1 MEAKEKNLVKRAGL
15 LCCVW
20 STALAT
26 AVFAATD
33 DSNAVRESFD
43 TLILLGDYGLI
54 ERYDSSFTS
63 RAQGRIPGAGE
74 RMVVGAANL
83 SWNNDALLVDDDLEG
98 QILECRFED
107 MEMKRGTVPQLPE
120 GPGFR
125 GAWHIVTAIL
135 PLAHG
140 QIYVRDEGYARL
152 PELGKCPPTI
162 HIDLPSGEA
171 RVLNTFGIGGL
182 FDIRTAPAGDRFVLL
197 GKGTAVMVDAMTGH
211 VLREV
216 AHLAEYRRSLYQ
228 KPEAGKVYLLGY
240 EVDWEQEA
248 LDCWWISM
256 APENA
261 GEVEHVLVSMKTG
274 ERLKQTSMSPWPEL
288 PDFDRFEFPNT
299 FLESVLFKRKLVSG
313 RREMT
318 GNRPLL
324 RLVEAHTLARLS
336 ARPALLENLPPE
348 ELIKISISPQ
358 GRFLLGVYF
367 TTSEDRTWED
377 RSAHS
382 RIVILD
388 TETGA
393 IEADFVFKNPVA
405 GVSFPK
411 ADGYSGDE

>member
-20 STALAT
+20 LAFAT

-33 DSNAVRESFD
+33 DSNAVRESID
-43 TLILLGDYGLI
+43 TLILLGEYGLI

-63 RAQGRIPGAGE
+63 RAQGKIPGAGE

-107 MEMKRGTVPQLPE
+107 MQMKRGTVPQLPE

-125 GAWHIVTAIL
+125 GRWHGVTVIL
-135 PLAHG
+135 PLVHG
-140 QIYVRDEGYARL
+140 QIYVRDEGYVPL
-152 PELGKCPPTI
+152 PELGKYPPTT

-171 RVLNTFGIGGL
+171 RVLNTFAIGGL
-182 FDIRTAPAGDRFVLL
+182 SDIRVAPAGDRFVLL
-197 GKGTAVMVDAMTGH
+197 GIGKAVMVDAMTGH
-211 VLREV
+211 ILREV
-216 AHLAEYRRSLYQ
+216 GHLAEYRRSLYQ
-228 KPEAGKVYLLGY
+228 EPEAGKAYLLGY

-288 PDFDRFEFPNT
+288 PDFDRFEFPKT
-299 FLESVLFKRKLVSG
+299 FLESVLYHKKLLSG
-313 RREMT
+313 MRERA
-318 GNRPLL
+318 GSSRPLL

-336 ARPALLENLPPE
+336 ARPALLENLPSE
-348 ELIKISISPQ
+348 KLVTISISPQ

-377 RSAHS
+377 PPEHS
-382 RIVILD
+382 RRIVILD

-405 GVSFPK
+405 GVFFP
-411 ADGYSGDE
+411 GTHEN

>member
-1 MEAKEKNLVKRAGL
+1 
-15 LCCVW
+15 
-20 STALAT
+20 
-26 AVFAATD
+26 
-33 DSNAVRESFD
+33 
-43 TLILLGDYGLI
+43 
-54 ERYDSSFTS
+54 
-63 RAQGRIPGAGE
+63 
-74 RMVVGAANL
+74 
-83 SWNNDALLVDDDLEG
+83 
-98 QILECRFED
+98 LECRFED
-107 MEMKRGTVPQLPE
+107 MDMKRGTVPQLPE

-125 GAWHIVTAIL
+125 GRWHGVTVIL
-135 PLAHG
+135 PLADG

-162 HIDLPSGEA
+162 HIDLRSGEA

-197 GKGTAVMVDAMTGH
+197 GKGIAVMVDAMTGH

-228 KPEAGKVYLLGY
+228 EPEAGKVYLLGY

-288 PDFDRFEFPNT
+288 PDFDRFEFPKT
-299 FLESVLFKRKLVSG
+299 FLGSVLSKRKLVSG

-336 ARPALLENLPPE
+336 ARPALLENLPSE
-348 ELIKISISPQ
+348 KLVTISISPQ
-358 GRFLLGVYF
+358 GRFLLGEYF
-367 TTSEDRTWED
+367 TTVEERTWED
-377 RSAHS
+377 PPEHS
-382 RIVILD
+382 RRIVILD

-405 GVSFPK
+405 GVFFL
-411 ADGYSGDE
+411 GTHENG